1 MRSEKIRSHGKHIM
15 KTKPEFS
22 YKVPVWLLGLTLSL
36 LGGYLSGCE
45 SETAAKTNNTE
56 AERRQ
61 SSITMAAGNAEPV
74 AIKPV
79 NNELTLTG
87 KITVNQDKVVKVFPL
102 VGGHVDAVSAELG
115 NHVQKGQVLAVIQ
128 SGELADLEQQATQA
142 RSQLAVAQKNLQ
154 VSQDMAAS
162 GLTSQK
168 EVVADREQ
176 LAAAKG
182 EVNRV
187 NERRRIVGG
196 SGSKYIVKAPVSGYI
211 VEKSATTGMEWRP
224 DDDQSLF
231 TISNLDQ
238 VWVLANVY
246 EADVANVHEGDNTT
260 ITTLAYPDN
269 AYRGRIDKIFNVLD
283 PDSKTMQVRI
293 TLLNADV
300 KLKPGMFANVS
311 VTYPGRDKRVAVPA
325 KAIVFDK
332 SRNFVVA
339 VTAQNHPVV
348 KEVDIFKTIGDV
360 AYLNGGLASGERIVT
375 KNPLLLYNALAK

>member
-1 MRSEKIRSHGKHIM
+1 M
-15 KTKPEFS
+15 KTKAYFLP
-22 YKVPVWLLGLTLSL
+22 KIPVGLLALTLSL
-36 LGGYLSGCE
+36 MSGCLSGCE
-45 SETAAKTNNTE
+45 SETSAKTKDTDE
-56 AERRQ
+56 DRQQ
-61 SSITMAAGNAEPV
+61 SSITLATANSEPV

-87 KITVNQDKVVKVFPL
+87 KVTVNQDKMVKVFPL

-154 VSQDMAAS
+154 VSQEMAAS

-176 LAAAKG
+176 LEAAKG

-187 NERRRIVGG
+187 SERRRIVGG
-196 SGSKYIVKAPVSGYI
+196 SGSKYVVKAPVSGYI

-246 EADVANVHEGDNTT
+246 EADVASVHEGDPAQITT
-260 ITTLAYPDN
+260 IAYPDQPYN
-269 AYRGRIDKIFNVLD
+269 GRIDKIFNVLD

-293 TLLNADV
+293 TLLNSDV

-311 VTYPGRDKRVAVPA
+311 VTYPGREQRVAVPA

-348 KEVDIFKTIGDV
+348 KEIDIFKTVGDMS
-360 AYLNGGLASGERIVT
+360 YLNGGLAPGERIVT